1 MSATLTDDELKELG
15 ASVTAIGTPDFPRLI
30 SRFCAS
36 LCRAD
41 TVFLSAFF
49 DNQKPVEL
57 YGNHTDE
64 SQKES
69 LRLYLNVAYV
79 LDPFYLLFR
88 QKKGD
93 QVLSLDEVAPDD
105 FKQSEYYAKFFR
117 DMALTDECGLMLHI
131 EDDAALFFSMGTQA
145 KGARADPTRLS
156 SAKPL
161 ISALVRR
168 HWTTLTP
175 SNTDGSGRLS
185 AQIHAAFEAFGA
197 SVLSP
202 REGDVLRMILQGHSS
217 KSIAAHFN
225 NSPETIKVHRKRI
238 YTKLSVTSQGE
249 LLSMFLTAL
258 AKMPPAAEGDP
269 LQFLDVG

>member
-1 MSATLTDDELKELG
+1 MSATLTDNELEELG
-15 ASVTAIGTPDFPRLI
+15 ACVTAIGTPDFPRLI

-36 LCRAD
+36 LCSAD

-49 DNQKPVEL
+49 DDQKPVGL

-69 LRLYLNVAYV
+69 LKLYLDVAYV

-88 QKKGD
+88 QRRGD

-145 KGARADPTRLS
+145 KGARADPTRLN
-156 SAKPL
+156 SARPL
-161 ISALVRR
+161 ISALARR
-168 HWTTLTP
+168 HWTRLTP
-175 SNTDGSGRLS
+175 ANTDGSGRLS
-185 AQIHAAFEAFGA
+185 AQIHAAFEAFGS

-217 KSIAAHFN
+217 KSIAARFN

-238 YTKLSVTSQGE
+238 YAKLSVTSQGE
-249 LLSMFLTAL
+249 LLSMFLSAL
-258 AKMPPAAEGDP
+258 SKMPPTADGDP
-269 LQFLDVG
+269 LQFLHVG